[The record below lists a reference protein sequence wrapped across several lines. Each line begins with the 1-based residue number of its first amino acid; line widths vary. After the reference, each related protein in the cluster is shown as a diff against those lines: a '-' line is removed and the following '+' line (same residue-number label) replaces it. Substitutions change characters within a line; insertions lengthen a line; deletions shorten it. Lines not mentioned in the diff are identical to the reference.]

1 MQPRR
6 GAVVGAV
13 ATAMISMVLGTT
25 AHADDEGT
33 PSAAPVAVF
42 DEITSGADAVEQL
55 GTELP
60 AAAAAIGLTPAELTS
75 ELLTDPELHI
85 DLTGAPM
92 FVDEALADYPQAAP
106 GDEPVTEQ
114 VAPFPMNDTFKL
126 HSKPLATR
134 VIYLDF
140 TGHAVSGTGWNSSYN
155 AGNDF
160 TASAFDEDGDAATF
174 SDAERETIQSVWQRM
189 AEDFAPFNV
198 DVTTE
203 EPDQAKITR
212 TNGADLEF
220 GTRLVVTNTNYILS
234 ACNCGGIAYLNA
246 FGRTSSHG
254 AYQPAFV
261 FTQNNQDAKFIAE
274 AGSHEVGHNL
284 GLTHDGRG
292 KGDNTGT
299 GNEGYYTGHGNWAP
313 IMGVGYYH
321 PVSQWSK
328 GEYKGANNKQ
338 DDFVVMQENGAPL
351 VTDDYA
357 DKPAG
362 AAFLGATFPVE
373 EEGIISFAK
382 DVDYFKFNAGA
393 GDITVTITPSPNSPN
408 LDIAAQLLTIKNKS
422 LAKVNVASTQVS
434 PSVAA
439 GMDAVLT
446 TTATAAGTFVV
457 KIDGAA
463 NGNGSSGYSEYGSV
477 GSYTIEVEATAP
489 SGLVNTPPAA
499 KITTPLTTVGV
510 PGPVTLTNAGST
522 DPDGTIASTAWVFG
536 DGTANGTG
544 ASVDHTYTATGTYEV
559 KMTVTDNSGATAEK
573 TVKIKAVPAITVDT
587 LTAGTSTISGKPY
600 SMATVKI
607 VDASDVA
614 VAGAKVTVSWAGPKK
629 ATGSGVTGTDGTIV
643 IKGPVVGPGVYTATV
658 SKVVLKD
665 KAFNPGL
672 ASSVSVVQSF

>member
-1 MQPRR
+1 MRR
-6 GAVVGAV
+6 RIGAITAAASLATIFVQAGPSAFADEVSGPAATETYEAAAGGVEAIERLGANLPAV
-13 ATAMISMVLGTT
+13 AAEVGMTA
-25 AHADDEGT
+25 
-33 PSAAPVAVF
+33 
-42 DEITSGADAVEQL
+42 
-55 GTELP
+55 TELR
-60 AAAAAIGLTPAELTS
+60 AELLS
-75 ELLTDPELHI
+75 DPDLQLDRNDDLLY
-85 DLTGAPM
+85 
-92 FVDEALADYPQAAP
+92 VDRELADFPQPEPGAEPIGEQAP
-106 GDEPVTEQ
+106 
-114 VAPFPMNDTFKL
+114 PFDLADTFEL
-126 HSKPLATR
+126 HSKPGANR
-134 VIYLDF
+134 VIFLDF
-140 TGHAVSGTGWNSSYN
+140 DGHEISGTSWNSGSYSS
-155 AGNDF
+155 AF
-160 TASAFDEDGDAATF
+160 TAGPFDADGTPGTF
-174 SDAERETIQSVWQRM
+174 NDAEKETIQIVWQRV

-203 EPDQAKITR
+203 APAESAITR
-212 TNGADLEF
+212 TDANDLVF
-220 GTRLVVTNTNYILS
+220 GTRLLVSNTDFVDT
-234 ACNCGGIAYLNA
+234 CGCGGIAYLNA
-246 FGRTSSHG
+246 FDTTSGH
-254 AYQPAFV
+254 AALQPAFV
-261 FTQNNQDAKFIAE
+261 FTRNNQTSKFIAE
-274 AGSHEVGHNL
+274 AASHEIGHNL
-284 GLTHDGRG
+284 GLRHDGRG
-292 KGDNTGT
+292 KGDSSGT

-510 PGPVTLTNAGST
+510 PGPVTLTYAGST